1 MKSMLPAP
9 PKTLGM
15 LGDVLIS
22 ALQSVSGQKN
32 ALGLPNKRSVCVIL
46 VDGLGSSNLKAA
58 GAHAG
63 FLNSKPSTAASCF
76 FPATTSTSI
85 VSFATGK
92 PPWETGFIGYQIYDR
107 ATVLRRNLL
116 NGWESQQEAKDFQK
130 LETVSE
136 MAVSNSIEIHTVAP
150 SAYRDS
156 GFTAATMRGS
166 DFHGTKSIAER
177 FDKAKDLLAD
187 SKQKI
192 IYLYI
197 PELDQIAHAKG
208 WKSQTWLNQLEDVD
222 GYIAKLTSGLRKD
235 SGIIVTADHGIVDVP
250 HSSHIY
256 LDDFLSQD
264 DLLDVGGDTRS
275 LFLYLRN
282 QSAVDARIV
291 QLDAVLGESCYV
303 VNPKMLIEAGYWKEN
318 RDPELVPDI
327 VVMAKKEV
335 ALYHRGFAKKKSLEM
350 IGHHGSISQQEMSI
364 PLITLGF

>member
-1 MKSMLPAP
+1 MNSMLPAP

-22 ALQSVSGQKN
+22 ALQSVSGEKN
-32 ALGLPNKRSVCVIL
+32 SLGLAKKRSVCVIL
-46 VDGLGSSNLKAA
+46 IDGLGSSNLTAA

-63 FLNSKPSTAASCF
+63 FLNSKRSIPASCF

-92 PPWETGFIGYQIYDR
+92 PPWQTGFIGYQIFDR
-107 ATVLRRNLL
+107 AAGLRRNLL
-116 NGWESQQEAKDFQK
+116 NGWDSQQEAKEFQV

-136 MAVSNSIEIHTVAP
+136 KAMANLIEFHTVAP

-166 DFHGTKSIAER
+166 DFHGTKSIEER
-177 FDKAKDLLAD
+177 FDKAKELLAD
-187 SKQKI
+187 AKEKVV
-192 IYLYI
+192 YLYI
-197 PELDQIAHAKG
+197 PELDQIAHAQG

-222 GYIAKLTSGLRKD
+222 AYIAKLALDLRRT

-256 LDDFLSQD
+256 LDEILSED
-264 DLLDVGGDTRS
+264 ALLDVGGDTRS
-275 LFLYLRN
+275 LFLYLKN
-282 QSAVDARIV
+282 QEKIDGAMTHLEA
-291 QLDAVLGESCYV
+291 QLGDSCYV
-303 VNPKMLIEAGYWKEN
+303 VNPRMLIDAGYWKEN
-318 RDPELVPDI
+318 LHPELVPDI

>member
-1 MKSMLPAP
+1 MSSMLPAP

-22 ALQSVSGQKN
+22 ALQSVSGEKN
-32 ALGLPNKRSVCVIL
+32 SLDLPKRRSVCVIL
-46 VDGLGSSNLKAA
+46 IDGLGASNLKSA

-63 FLNSKPSTAASCF
+63 FLNSKPSISASCF
-76 FPATTSTSI
+76 FPATTSTSL

-92 PPWETGFIGYQIYDR
+92 PPWETGFLGYQIYDR
-107 ATVLRRNLL
+107 AAGLRRNLL
-116 NGWESQQEAKDFQK
+116 NGWNSQQEAKVFQG

-136 MAVSNSIEIHTVAP
+136 KAVANSIEFHTIAP
-150 SAYRDS
+150 SAYRES

-166 DFHGTKSIAER
+166 EFHGTKSIAER
-177 FDKAKDLLAD
+177 FEKAKDLLSDANE
-187 SKQKI
+187 KLV
-192 IYLYI
+192 YLYI
-197 PELDQIAHAKG
+197 AELDQIAHAQG
-208 WKSQTWLNQLEDVD
+208 WKSQSWLNQLEDVD
-222 GYIAKLTSGLRKD
+222 GYIAKLASDLRKN

-256 LDDFLSQD
+256 LDELLSED
-264 DLLDVGGDTRS
+264 ELLDVGGDTRA
-275 LFLYLRN
+275 LFLYLKN
-282 QSAVDARIV
+282 PEAIEATMA
-291 QLDAVLGESCYV
+291 QLEAELGDSCYV
-303 VNPKMLIEAGYWKEN
+303 VNPRILIEAGYWKEN
-318 RDPELVPDI
+318 RDLDLVPDI